1 MYSLQGRKAIVTGG
15 GSGIG
20 RSIAVRLADEGCDV
34 AVVDINADAARETAE
49 QVRAKGG
56 LAMSASADVGSKE
69 SVEAALD
76 GLMSELGAVDILVN
90 NAGILRIGPML
101 EMDEKDWSDTFR
113 VNVDG
118 IFHVSRKV
126 LPSMVERGS
135 GTVVNLASWMG
146 KKGLRNYAAYCA
158 SKFAV
163 IALTQSLA
171 LELASKGIRVNAV
184 CPGIIVDTAMREAS
198 DEVSKL
204 QGLPLAADRV
214 GTVPLGRLGL
224 PEDVSRL
231 VAFLVSDESDY
242 MTGQAVN
249 VTGGL
254 WTN

>member
-15 GSGIG
+15 SGGIG
-20 RSIAVRLADEGCDV
+20 RCIALRLADEGCDV

-49 QVRAKGG
+49 QVRAKGRK
-56 LAMSASADVGSKE
+56 AMSASADVGSKE
-69 SVEAALD
+69 SVEAALG
-76 GLMSELGAVDILVN
+76 GLMSELGAVDILIN

-163 IALTQSLA
+163 IAITQSLA

-198 DEVSKL
+198 DEQSKL
-204 QGLPLAADRV
+204 QGLPSAADRV

-231 VAFLVSDESDY
+231 VAFLVSDEADY

-254 WTN
+254 WTT